1 MFPAPKVA
9 TRETQGFKNR
19 QFVKAAT
26 SAPRPDV
33 VGGNTNGK
41 NAELTMLM
49 AWSLN

>member
-19 QFVKAAT
+19 QFIKAVT
-26 SAPRPDV
+26 TTPRPDV
-33 VGGNTNGK
+33 VRGNTNGK
-41 NAELTMLM
+41 TAKLTMLM